1 MENNRDKEYE
11 DIDLADDG
19 QEYALPDDSAQSE
32 EAMEVLRRENLKGQ
46 YDFINLI
53 VLAFVMILSAAALIS
68 MTSSTKFSD
77 EGNKLTV
84 ERLLNG
90 EYTAEIQQRYD
101 TTIPFTEQL
110 KWLEERFSLIYGLGN
125 KVSDPIDEL
134 PEEIG
139 GTEIPD
145 MTYKEPQD
153 EHHEQTIT
161 TADEEDVI
169 PDITD
174 EPEHTL
180 APYKTTFTRTTTHAD
195 PNTSTTTTTTTAE
208 STTTTNNDSPG
219 ATSTTT
225 LSASPTQTTTTTT
238 APTTTSTTTTTQ
250 ATTTTTTTKTTT
262 TTTTTTAAAE
272 PPETTPTSDDDT
284 SSDEPTASGTEE

>member
-110 KWLEERFSLIYGLGN
+110 KWLEE
-125 KVSDPIDEL
+125 
-134 PEEIG
+134 
-139 GTEIPD
+139 
-145 MTYKEPQD
+145 KE
-153 EHHEQTIT
+153 
-161 TADEEDVI
+161 
-169 PDITD
+169 
-174 EPEHTL
+174 
-180 APYKTTFTRTTTHAD
+180 
-195 PNTSTTTTTTTAE
+195 
-208 STTTTNNDSPG
+208 
-219 ATSTTT
+219 
-225 LSASPTQTTTTTT
+225 
-238 APTTTSTTTTTQ
+238 
-250 ATTTTTTTKTTT
+250 
-262 TTTTTTAAAE
+262 
-272 PPETTPTSDDDT
+272 
-284 SSDEPTASGTEE
+284 